1 MDLMFHLF
9 VRLLPSLRSQPVGS
23 PGRVAV
29 LTVLAIAT
37 YVSAGLAIA
46 CAFGR
51 MWVAGLLAAI
61 AAALFG
67 WLFTSV
73 RRPPRVVIDPFNRP
87 DPIE

>member
-1 MDLMFHLF
+1 MELFFHLF
-9 VRLLPSLRSQPVGS
+9 VRALPSLRSQPVGS

-29 LTVLAIAT
+29 LTVLAIAA
-37 YVSAGLAIA
+37 YASAALAIA

-51 MWVAGLLAAI
+51 LWIASVFAAA

-67 WLFTSV
+67 WLFV
-73 RRPPRVVIDPFNRP
+73 NLRRPRPVVLDAFGRP